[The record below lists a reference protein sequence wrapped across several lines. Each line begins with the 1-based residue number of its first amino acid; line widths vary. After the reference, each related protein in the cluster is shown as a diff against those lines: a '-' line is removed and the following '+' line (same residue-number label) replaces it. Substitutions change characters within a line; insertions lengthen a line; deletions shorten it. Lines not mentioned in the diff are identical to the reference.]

1 MLTINLPYPPSVNTY
16 WLTSGKRRYISKRG
30 MEFKAAVVEI
40 CQNLPSFGTAA
51 VEVSVLFHPRDK
63 RIMDLDNSL
72 KAIGDSLQDAGM
84 FEDDSQIWKWT
95 IERGE
100 KIKGG
105 GCTVAIKRYK
115 ATI

>member
-1 MLTINLPYPPSVNTY
+1 MLTINLPYPPSVNSY
-16 WLTSGKRRYISKRG
+16 WLTSGRRRYISKRG
-30 MEFKAAVVEI
+30 MEFKSAVVEI
-40 CQNLPSFGTAA
+40 CQGLEGFGTDMIEVA
-51 VEVSVLFHPRDK
+51 VIFHPRDK
-63 RIMDLDNSL
+63 RLMDLDNSL

-105 GCTVAIKRYK
+105 GCTVAIKRYQS
-115 ATI
+115 TI

>member
-30 MEFKAAVVEI
+30 MEFKRAVAEI
-40 CQNLPSFGTAA
+40 CAELPSFLDARIQ
-51 VEVSVLFHPRDK
+51 VSVVFHPRDK
-63 RIMDLDNSL
+63 RLMDLDNSL

-100 KIKGG
+100 KVKGG
-105 GCTVAIKRYK
+105 GCTVVISQYQP
-115 ATI
+115 TI

>member
-1 MLTINLPYPPSVNTY
+1 
-16 WLTSGKRRYISKRG
+16 

-40 CQNLPSFGTAA
+40 CQNLPSFGAAA

-72 KAIGDSLQDAGM
+72 KAIGDSLQDAGV

-105 GCTVAIKRYK
+105 GCTVVIKPYRT
-115 ATI
+115 TI